1 MKSIYK
7 DAVDVE
13 WHEWPCVATCW
24 EVAASEYRISNT
36 VYTIKNFHYPLNSE
50 MAEYLNW
57 CNKLGADAFYA
68 DSDDFYFRNPEDAVA
83 FKLTFGIQS

>member
-13 WHEWPCVATCW
+13 WQNWPYVATCW
-24 EVAASEYRISNT
+24 EEGASEYRVGNVI
-36 VYTIKNFHYPLNSE
+36 YTIKNFHYPLNSE
-50 MAEYLNW
+50 MAEYLDW
-57 CNKLGADAFYA
+57 CNKLGPDLFYA
-68 DSDDFYFRNPEDAVA
+68 DTDDFYFRDSEDAVA